1 METTAEL
8 SELDA
13 YSNLVTGVAEAL
25 TNSVVKIMIKENLP
39 TEYGKF
45 SAEGA
50 GSGFI
55 ITPDGFILT
64 NNHVVE
70 GVSQLRVSLPGGDI
84 VDADLVGRDSHTDLA
99 VIRIHH
105 HDLVP
110 AKLGDSDKLKV
121 GQVVVA
127 IGNPYGFD
135 LTVTSG
141 VVSALGRG
149 MRAQTGHLISDVIQ
163 TDAAINPGNSGG
175 PLVNS
180 RGEVIGVN
188 TAMIA
193 RAQGIGFAI
202 PINTAKFVAS
212 QLISN
217 GKIKRGYIGI
227 MGQTVS
233 LRNKVRRFY
242 KLQQERGVLVASV
255 EKGSPAHKA
264 DIREGDIIISLE
276 NEEVNSLDDIHRF
289 LTLHGPNKNYA
300 MGVLRS
306 GTYKEVLD
314 ITPEETK

>member
-1 METTAEL
+1 METITEQ
-8 SELDA
+8 LDA
-13 YSNLVTGVAEAL
+13 YSNLVTGVVEAL
-25 TNSVVKIMIKENLP
+25 TNSVVKVMVKAESGFP
-39 TEYGKF
+39 
-45 SAEGA
+45 AEGA

-70 GVSQLRVSLPGGDI
+70 EASELHVSLPGGDR
-84 VDADLVGRDSHTDLA
+84 VSAELVGRDPDTDLA

-110 AKLGDSDKLKV
+110 AKLGNSDALKV
-121 GQVVVA
+121 GQLVIA

-193 RAQGIGFAI
+193 GAQGIGFAI

-217 GKIKRGYIGI
+217 GRIKRGYIGI
-227 MGQTVS
+227 MGQTVT

-242 KLQQERGVLVASV
+242 KMEQERGVLVASV

-264 DIREGDIIISLE
+264 DIREGDVIIGLE

-289 LTLHGPNKNYA
+289 LTLYAPNKKYE
-300 MGVLRS
+300 MSVLRA
-306 GTYKEVLD
+306 GTYREILD
-314 ITPEETK
+314 ITPKETK

>member
-1 METTAEL
+1 METITEQ
-8 SELDA
+8 LDA

-25 TNSVVKIMIKENLP
+25 TNSVVKVMVKAESGFP
-39 TEYGKF
+39 
-45 SAEGA
+45 AEGA

-70 GVSQLRVSLPGGDI
+70 EASELRVSLPGGDR
-84 VDADLVGRDSHTDLA
+84 VSAELVGRDPDTDLA

-110 AKLGDSDKLKV
+110 AKLGNSDALKV
-121 GQVVVA
+121 GQLVIA

-193 RAQGIGFAI
+193 GAQGIGFAI

-217 GKIKRGYIGI
+217 GRIKRGYIGI
-227 MGQTVS
+227 MGQTVT

-242 KLQQERGVLVASV
+242 KMEQERGVLVASV

-264 DIREGDIIISLE
+264 DIREGDVIIGLE
-276 NEEVNSLDDIHRF
+276 NEEANSLDDIHRF
-289 LTLHGPNKNYA
+289 LTLHAPNKKYE
-300 MGVLRS
+300 MSVLRA
-306 GTYKEVLD
+306 GTYREILD
-314 ITPEETK
+314 ITPKETK